1 MAKNLTRRNK
11 SRKDRKDRK
20 DKRNKTEGGKRN
32 KTEGGKRAKRGST
45 RKISKGASNWQQKVM
60 KVYKDMKANDPNIKL
75 GDAMK
80 RASEL
85 KKKGQL

>member
-1 MAKNLTRRNK
+1 MANCGTVKNQM
-11 SRKDRKDRK
+11 
-20 DKRNKTEGGKRN
+20 GGKR
-32 KTEGGKRAKRGST
+32 KGKGKGKATKKRST
-45 RKISKGASNWQQKVM
+45 RKLSNGASNWQSKVM
-60 KVYKDMKANDPNIKL
+60 KVYKEMKAKNPKVKL

>member
-1 MAKNLTRRNK
+1 MAKNHTRRNK
-11 SRKDRKDRK
+11 SSKDRKDKKDRKDRK
-20 DKRNKTEGGKRN
+20 DKRN

-45 RKISKGASNWQQKVM
+45 RKISKGASNWQQTVM
-60 KVYKDMKANDPNIKL
+60 KVYKDMKTSDPNVKL